1 MDKAFNRSSFVSGLL
16 LLLAG
21 TGMAINFFLRSK
33 RIDIPVISLLVI
45 GLAMTYSG
53 WKRSRR
59 E

>member
-1 MDKAFNRSSFVSGLL
+1 
-16 LLLAG
+16 
-21 TGMAINFFLRSK
+21 MAINFFLRSK

-45 GLAMTYSG
+45 GVAMTYSG